1 MDIRFNNLEALN
13 WLWAVLA
20 VSVVIVLAY
29 KARKLALRRLAT
41 GPMARRLTAGMS
53 MPRKRIRSILILI
66 AMVLMVFSLID
77 PRWGVRYQEVQQR
90 GIDVFFVL
98 DTSRSMLAEDVRPNR
113 MQRSKQYI
121 EDVLE
126 TIGGD
131 RVGLIT
137 YAGQPSVA
145 VPLTLDYGSVRL
157 ALDELVA
164 REGRRGGSMTGD
176 AIRLAMNSFTDEVD
190 DFKAIVVLSDGDDM
204 GSYPVEAAA
213 TAADRGISVF
223 TVGLGDVV
231 DGGRIPIEADGQRL
245 YLTWEGEE
253 VWSTLQPEL
262 LQEIALAA
270 DGAYIPAGTGNVDMA
285 TIYDDVIAV
294 GSGRTLGTARIEQHV
309 PRYQWFA
316 AMALLLLL
324 VESFMSERRSTA
336 TPAEVALS

>member
-1 MDIRFNNLEALN
+1 MDPRFNNLEALN

-20 VSVVIVLAY
+20 IAVVIVLSY
-29 KARKLALRRLAT
+29 KARKADLRRLGTAS
-41 GPMARRLTAGMS
+41 MARRITAGMS
-53 MPRKRIRSILILI
+53 MPRKRIRSVLVLV
-66 AMVLMVFSLID
+66 ALVLMVFSLID
-77 PRWGVRYQEVQQR
+77 PRWGVRYQEVRQQ

-98 DTSRSMLAEDVRPNR
+98 DTSRSMLAEDAKPNR
-113 MQRSKQYI
+113 MLRGKQYI

-126 TIGGD
+126 TLGGD

-137 YAGQPSVA
+137 YGGQAGVA

-157 ALDELVA
+157 ALDEIQA

-176 AIRLAMNSFTDEVD
+176 AVRLAVDSFTDEVE

-213 TAADRGISVF
+213 TAAERGISVF
-223 TVGLGDVV
+223 TVGLGDAAE
-231 DGGRIPIEADGQRL
+231 GGRIPIEQDGQRR
-245 YLTWEGEE
+245 YLTWEGQE
-253 VWSTLQPEL
+253 VWSTLKPDL
-262 LQEIALAA
+262 LQEMALAA

-285 TIYDDVIAV
+285 TIYEDVIAD
-294 GSGRTLGTARIEQHV
+294 GSGREIETARIEQHI

-324 VESFMSERRSTA
+324 IDSFMSERRSG
-336 TPAEVALS
+336 PSSSEVAYS

>member
-29 KARKLALRRLAT
+29 KARKLDLRRLAT

-53 MPRKRIRSILILI
+53 MPRKRIRSILVLI

-98 DTSRSMLAEDVRPNR
+98 DTSRSMLAEDAKPNR
-113 MQRSKQYI
+113 MQRAKQYI

-126 TIGGD
+126 TVGGD

-137 YAGQPSVA
+137 YAGQASVA

-157 ALDELVA
+157 ALDELQA

-176 AIRLAMNSFTDEVD
+176 AIRLAMDSFTDEVED
-190 DFKAIVVLSDGDDM
+190 YKAIVVLSDGDDM

-223 TVGLGDVV
+223 TVGLGDVLE
-231 DGGRIPIEADGQRL
+231 GGRIPVELDGQRL

-294 GSGRTLGTARIEQHV
+294 GSGRTLDTARIEQHV

-324 VESFMSERRSTA
+324 VEGFMSERRS
-336 TPAEVALS
+336 PAPSTEVALP